1 MQNKLCKSLKKY
13 SKKYVQIL
21 KELLGWITEVL
32 NDEDFRKKTR
42 KEAWHAF
49 MYLVLS
55 TIWAIVDAIVFI
67 VLTSLWLHIVPSN
80 IISDICWMITS
91 FSLNLKKNFNMNDHV
106 HMRWISYFT
115 ISLIWTALSTSMVYF
130 FIEVVWIPNAIAKFM
145 QILIMAIPLY
155 LANRTLTFRDFSWW
169 NSKKSD
175 IKSKQYSNIK
185 LPSGEVY
192 KEAKNLL
199 EAWKLVVFPTETIYG
214 LGADARNDKAVLFI
228 FELKWRPQDNP
239 LITHLWYKEQIKDYA
254 TVENEIQQTII
265 DKLMPGPLTLLLK
278 KKEWTISNRSCP
290 LDYVWI
296 RLPSNSVAQK
306 FLQIAELPVAAPSAN
321 ISWKP
326 SPTNAQMV
334 YDNLHDNVPLIIDD
348 WESFAWI
355 ESSVMRVVPDED
367 KKWKLK
373 IQILRPGFLTK
384 EDLEDCFNH
393 EIKVEYTT
401 KNPELSPWMRY
412 KHYSIAGHV
421 RIFDDLNDLH
431 NVISNECE
439 KSIGVGVS
447 SWTQWRILGKAQDSS
462 SFQSSEW
469 QTKIWILLTQELI
482 DNNKKLIKDFEKN
495 GITII
500 PRWTKS
506 NLASCAHSLFD
517 HYHTAEKSWIN
528 LLFVE
533 RLPEEWIGYGIMN
546 RVKRSAEV

>member
-1 MQNKLCKSLKKY
+1 MWNSVCKFLKKY
-13 SKKYVQIL
+13 TKKYIQMI
-21 KELLGWITEVL
+21 KELLGWILEVL

-42 KEAWHAF
+42 KEARHAF
-49 MYLVLS
+49 MYLILS
-55 TIWAIVDAIVFI
+55 TVWAIADAMVFI
-67 VLTSLWLHIVPSN
+67 ILTSLGLHIIPSN

-106 HMRWISYFT
+106 KMRWVSYFT

-130 FIEVVWIPNAIAKFM
+130 FIEVIWIPNAIAKFM
-145 QILIMAIPLY
+145 QIVIMAVPLY
-155 LANRTLTFRDFSWW
+155 LANRSLTFRDFS
-169 NSKKSD
+169 KKD
-175 IKSKQYSNIK
+175 KNEEKTGQYSNIK
-185 LPSGEVY
+185 LPSEKVY
-192 KEAKNLL
+192 QEAKRLL
-199 EAWKLVVFPTETIYG
+199 KDWKLVVFPTETIYG
-214 LGADARNDKAVLFI
+214 LGADARNDKAVLSI

-239 LITHLWYKEQIKDYA
+239 LITHLWYKEQISDYA

-296 RLPSNSVAQK
+296 RLPSNSVAQR
-306 FLQIAELPVAAPSAN
+306 FLQVAELPVAAPSAN

-326 SPTNAQMV
+326 SPTNAKMV

-355 ESSVMRVVPDED
+355 ESSVMRVVPDEE
-367 KKWKLK
+367 KKWKMK

-421 RIFDDLNDLH
+421 RIFDDLNEVEKVCLPLLRG
-431 NVISNECE
+431 NVVYD
-439 KSIGVGVS
+439 KGVEIPLGYAVS
-447 SWTQWRILGKAQDSS
+447 PFKKGEQI
-462 SFQSSEW
+462 
-469 QTKIWILLTQELI
+469 KIWILLTQELI
-482 DNNKKLIKDFEKN
+482 DNNKKLIENFEKFW
-495 GITII
+495 ITII

-533 RLPEEWIGYGIMN
+533 RLPEEWIGYWIMN

>member
-1 MQNKLCKSLKKY
+1 MQ
-13 SKKYVQIL
+13 
-21 KELLGWITEVL
+21 
-32 NDEDFRKKTR
+32 F
-42 KEAWHAF
+42 
-49 MYLVLS
+49 
-55 TIWAIVDAIVFI
+55 
-67 VLTSLWLHIVPSN
+67 
-80 IISDICWMITS
+80 
-91 FSLNLKKNFNMNDHV
+91 
-106 HMRWISYFT
+106 
-115 ISLIWTALSTSMVYF
+115 
-130 FIEVVWIPNAIAKFM
+130 
-145 QILIMAIPLY
+145 
-155 LANRTLTFRDFSWW
+155 
-169 NSKKSD
+169 
-175 IKSKQYSNIK
+175 SNIK
-185 LPSGEVY
+185 LPSTEVY
-192 KEAKNLL
+192 QEAKKLL
-199 EAWKLVVFPTETIYG
+199 EAWQLVVFPTETIYW
-214 LGADARNDKAVLFI
+214 LGADARNDKAVLSI

-278 KKEWTISNRSCP
+278 KKEWAISNRSCP

-326 SPTNAQMV
+326 SPTNAKMV

-348 WESFAWI
+348 WESFAGI

-367 KKWKLK
+367 TKKLK
-373 IQILRPGFLTK
+373 IQILRPWFLTK

-393 EIKVEYTT
+393 KIKVEYTI

-421 RIFDDLNDLH
+421 RIFDDLNSLERIIIENFPLFKEGGPLAVGDLKNPH
-431 NVISNECE
+431 PDKSGIPFTKGQRNE
-439 KSIGVGVS
+439 
-447 SWTQWRILGKAQDSS
+447 QN
-462 SFQSSEW
+462 
-469 QTKIWILLTQELI
+469 TKIWILLTQELI
-482 DNNKKLIKDFEKN
+482 DNNKKLIEQYKN
-495 GITII
+495 NWITII

-517 HYHTAEKSWIN
+517 HYHNAEKSWIN

-533 RLPEEWIGYGIMN
+533 RLPEEWIGYWIMN

>member
-1 MQNKLCKSLKKY
+1 MRESIKKY
-13 SKKYVQIL
+13 TKRYAKKYFQII
-21 KELLGWITEVL
+21 KELRGRILEVL

-49 MYLVLS
+49 LYLVLS
-55 TIWAIVDAIVFI
+55 TVWAIVDAIVFI
-67 VLTSLWLHIVPSN
+67 VLTSLWLYIVPSN
-80 IISDICWMITS
+80 IISDIAWMITS
-91 FSLNLKKNFNMNDHV
+91 FSLNLKKNFNMNDYV
-106 HMRWISYFT
+106 KMRWISYFT
-115 ISLIWTALSTSMVYF
+115 ISLIWTALSTSMIYF
-130 FIEVVWIPNAIAKFM
+130 FIEVIWIPNAIAKFM

-155 LANRTLTFRDFSWW
+155 IANRSLTFRDFSKRTK
-169 NSKKSD
+169 NKNKSD
-175 IKSKQYSNIK
+175 QYSNIK
-185 LPSGEVY
+185 LPSEEVY
-192 KEAKNLL
+192 LEAKQLL
-199 EAWKLVVFPTETIYG
+199 EAWKLVVFPTETIYW
-214 LGADARNDKAVLFI
+214 LGADARNDKAVLSI

-239 LITHLWYKEQIKDYA
+239 LITHLWYKEQISDYA

-296 RLPSNSVAQK
+296 RLPSNLVAQR
-306 FLQIAELPVAAPSAN
+306 FLQVAELPVAAPSAN

-326 SPTNAQMV
+326 SPTNAKMV

-348 WESFAWI
+348 GESFAGI

-367 KKWKLK
+367 RKWKLK

-384 EDLEDCFNH
+384 EDLEDCFNY
-393 EIKVEYTT
+393 ELKVEYTT

-421 RIFDDLNDLH
+421 RIFNKLSDIQTLSKEFESKN
-431 NVISNECE
+431 
-439 KSIGVGVS
+439 
-447 SWTQWRILGKAQDSS
+447 
-462 SFQSSEW
+462 
-469 QTKIWILLTQELI
+469 TKIWILLTQELI
-482 DNNKKLIKDFEKN
+482 DNNEKIIEKFKN
-495 GITII
+495 DWITII
-500 PRWTKS
+500 PRWTQS

-533 RLPEEWIGYGIMN
+533 RLPEEWIGYWIMN

>member
-1 MQNKLCKSLKKY
+1 MNE
-13 SKKYVQIL
+13 QI
-21 KELLGWITEVL
+21 
-32 NDEDFRKKTR
+32 RKKAK
-42 KEAWHAF
+42 KETKHALL
-49 MYLVLS
+49 YTILS
-55 TIWAIVDAIVFI
+55 WVAAVVDWSVFLI
-67 VLTSLWLHIVPSN
+67 LTSIWLPIILSN
-80 IISDICWMITS
+80 IISEWCWLVTS
-91 FSLNLKKNFNMNDHV
+91 FSLNLKKNFKKSDNVKKRFLSYLIVSITWIIISTAIVYYLV
-106 HMRWISYFT
+106 HWANISEAW
-115 ISLIWTALSTSMVYF
+115 SKLI
-130 FIEVVWIPNAIAKFM
+130 
-145 QILIMAIPLY
+145 QIIIMAIPLY
-155 LANRTLTFRDFSWW
+155 WFNRFFTFWDRFRQRTSRE
-169 NSKKSD
+169 N
-175 IKSKQYSNIK
+175 KQHQNIK
-185 LPSGEVY
+185 LPSEKVY
-192 KEAKNLL
+192 QEAKRFL

-214 LGADARNDKAVLFI
+214 LGADARNDKAVLSI

-296 RLPSNSVAQK
+296 RLPSNAVAQR
-306 FLQIAELPVAAPSAN
+306 FLQVAELPVAAPSAN

-326 SPTNAQMV
+326 SPTNAKMV
-334 YDNLHDNVPLIIDD
+334 YDNLWNNIPLIIDD
-348 WESFAWI
+348 WESFAGI
-355 ESSVMRVVPDED
+355 ESSVMRIVPDED
-367 KKWKLK
+367 TKKLK

-421 RIFDDLNDLH
+421 RIFDKLSDITNLSKEFESKD
-431 NVISNECE
+431 
-439 KSIGVGVS
+439 
-447 SWTQWRILGKAQDSS
+447 
-462 SFQSSEW
+462 
-469 QTKIWILLTQELI
+469 TKIWILLTQELI
-482 DNNKKLIKDFEKN
+482 NDNENLIKKFSKDW
-495 GITII
+495 ITII

-517 HYHTAEKSWIN
+517 HYHQAEKSWIN

-533 RLPEEWIGYGIMN
+533 RLPEEWIWYWIMN

>member
-1 MQNKLCKSLKKY
+1 MWELVKKNVEKHIKQY
-13 SKKYVQIL
+13 IQML
-21 KELLGWITEVL
+21 KELLGWIMEVL
-32 NDEDFRKKTR
+32 NDENFRKKTK
-42 KEAWHAF
+42 KEARHAF
-49 MYLVLS
+49 MYLILS

-67 VLTSLWLHIVPSN
+67 VLTSLGLHVVPSN

-106 HMRWISYFT
+106 KMRWVSYFT

-130 FIEVVWIPNAIAKFM
+130 FIEVIWIPNAIAKFM
-145 QILIMAIPLY
+145 QITIMAVPLY
-155 LANRTLTFRDFSWW
+155 LANRSLTFRDFSKKSR
-169 NSKKSD
+169 SKKESE
-175 IKSKQYSNIK
+175 QYSNIK
-185 LPSGEVY
+185 LPSESVY
-192 KEAKNLL
+192 QEAKYLL
-199 EAWKLVVFPTETIYG
+199 EAWKLVVFPTETIYW
-214 LGADARNDKAVLFI
+214 LGADARNDKAVLSI

-296 RLPSNSVAQK
+296 RLPSNLVAQR
-306 FLQIAELPVAAPSAN
+306 FLQVAELPVAAPSAN

-348 WESFAWI
+348 WESFAGI
-355 ESSVMRVVPDED
+355 ESSVMRVVPNED
-367 KKWKLK
+367 KKWQLK

-412 KHYSIAGHV
+412 KHYSITGHV
-421 RIFDDLNDLH
+421 RIFDKLEDIKVLAK
-431 NVISNECE
+431 EFE
-439 KSIGVGVS
+439 
-447 SWTQWRILGKAQDSS
+447 
-462 SFQSSEW
+462 SENP
-469 QTKIWILLTQELI
+469 KIWILLTQELI
-482 DNNKKLIKDFEKN
+482 DWNKEMIKWFKE
-495 GITII
+495 GWITII

-533 RLPEEWIGYGIMN
+533 RLPEEWIGYWIMN

>member
-1 MQNKLCKSLKKY
+1 MTSEVHKKIRNET
-13 SKKYVQIL
+13 K
-21 KELLGWITEVL
+21 
-32 NDEDFRKKTR
+32 
-42 KEAWHAF
+42 HAF
-49 MYLVLS
+49 IYIILSSVGSLVDCIAFYIL
-55 TIWAIVDAIVFI
+55 TKFVWLPIVI
-67 VLTSLWLHIVPSN
+67 SN
-80 IISDICWMITS
+80 IISYTCWMVTS
-91 FSLNLKKNFNMNDHV
+91 FTLNLKKNFNKSDYIKTRFV
-106 HMRWISYFT
+106 LYVS
-115 ISLIWTALSTSMVYF
+115 ISLVWMAVSTWLVYLFIRIIWLWTIIS
-130 FIEVVWIPNAIAKFM
+130 K
-145 QILIMAIPLY
+145 ILQMLILAIPLY
-155 LANRTLTFRDFSWW
+155 IANRSITFRTF
-169 NSKKSD
+169 SKKSN
-175 IKSKQYSNIK
+175 KTMQYSNIK
-185 LPSGEVY
+185 LPSVEVY
-192 KEAKNLL
+192 QEAKRLL
-199 EAWKLVVFPTETIYG
+199 EAWQLVVFPTETIYW
-214 LGADARNDKAVLFI
+214 LWADARNDKAVLSI

-265 DKLMPGPLTLLLK
+265 DKLMPWPLTLLLK

-296 RLPSNSVAQK
+296 RLPSNTVAQK

-326 SPTNAQMV
+326 SPTNAKMV

-373 IQILRPGFLTK
+373 IQILRPWFLTK

-412 KHYSIAGHV
+412 KHYSISWHV
-421 RIFDDLNDLH
+421 RIFDKLTDIPTLSKEFD
-431 NVISNECE
+431 
-439 KSIGVGVS
+439 
-447 SWTQWRILGKAQDSS
+447 TQD
-462 SFQSSEW
+462 
-469 QTKIWILLTQELI
+469 TKIWILLTQELI
-482 DNNKKLIKDFEKN
+482 DNNKDIIKNLSKES
-495 GITII
+495 ITII

-517 HYHTAEKSWIN
+517 HYHQAEKSWIN

-533 RLPEEWIGYGIMN
+533 RLPEEWIWYWIMN
-546 RVKRSAEV
+546 RVKRSAEI

>member
-1 MQNKLCKSLKKY
+1 
-13 SKKYVQIL
+13 
-21 KELLGWITEVL
+21 
-32 NDEDFRKKTR
+32 
-42 KEAWHAF
+42 
-49 MYLVLS
+49 
-55 TIWAIVDAIVFI
+55 
-67 VLTSLWLHIVPSN
+67 
-80 IISDICWMITS
+80 
-91 FSLNLKKNFNMNDHV
+91 MNPQ
-106 HMRWISYFT
+106 R
-115 ISLIWTALSTSMVYF
+115 
-130 FIEVVWIPNAIAKFM
+130 N
-145 QILIMAIPLY
+145 
-155 LANRTLTFRDFSWW
+155 
-169 NSKKSD
+169 
-175 IKSKQYSNIK
+175 IKSSGHSNIK
-185 LPSGEVY
+185 VPSFEVY
-192 KEAKNLL
+192 KQAKKLL
-199 EAWKLVVFPTETIYG
+199 EDWELVVFPTETIYW
-214 LGADARNDKAVLFI
+214 LGADARNDQAVLSI

-306 FLQIAELPVAAPSAN
+306 FLQVAELPVAAPSAN

-412 KHYSIAGHV
+412 KHYSIDGHV
-421 RIFDDLNDLH
+421 RIFDKLAGIESVILSVSEESRKSPLIKEDL
-431 NVISNECE
+431 EGFE
-439 KSIGVGVS
+439 K
-447 SWTQWRILGKAQDSS
+447 WP
-462 SFQSSEW
+462 
-469 QTKIWILLTQELI
+469 TKIWILLTQELI
-482 DNNKKLIKDFEKN
+482 DNNKKLIESFEKN
-495 GITII
+495 WITII

-517 HYHTAEKSWIN
+517 QYHNAEKSWIN

-533 RLPEEWIGYGIMN
+533 NLPEEWIGYWIMN

>member
-1 MQNKLCKSLKKY
+1 MWNSVCKFLKKY
-13 SKKYVQIL
+13 TKKYIQMI
-21 KELLGWITEVL
+21 KELLGWILEVL

-42 KEAWHAF
+42 KEARHAF

-55 TIWAIVDAIVFI
+55 TVWAIADAMVFI
-67 VLTSLWLHIVPSN
+67 ILTSLGLHIVPSN
-80 IISDICWMITS
+80 IISDICWMVTS

-106 HMRWISYFT
+106 KMRWVSYFT

-130 FIEVVWIPNAIAKFM
+130 FIEVIWIPNAIAKFM
-145 QILIMAIPLY
+145 QIVIMAVPLY
-155 LANRTLTFRDFSWW
+155 LANRSLTFRDFSQSSK
-169 NSKKSD
+169 NEKKSE
-175 IKSKQYSNIK
+175 QHSNIK
-185 LPSGEVY
+185 LPSEKVY
-192 KEAKNLL
+192 QEAKKLL
-199 EAWKLVVFPTETIYG
+199 EDGKLVVFPTETIYG
-214 LGADARNDKAVLFI
+214 LGADARDDRAVLSI

-265 DKLMPGPLTLLLK
+265 DKLIPGPLTLLLK

-296 RLPSNSVAQK
+296 RLPSNSVAQR
-306 FLQIAELPVAAPSAN
+306 FLQVAELPVAAPSAN

-326 SPTNAQMV
+326 SPTNAKMV

-348 WESFAWI
+348 WESFAGI

-421 RIFDDLNDLH
+421 RIFDNLKNIPTL
-431 NVISNECE
+431 SKE
-439 KSIGVGVS
+439 
-447 SWTQWRILGKAQDSS
+447 
-462 SFQSSEW
+462 FEW
-469 QTKIWILLTQELI
+469 EDTKIWILLTQELI
-482 DNNKKLIKDFEKN
+482 DNNKILIENFEKDW
-495 GITII
+495 ITII

-533 RLPEEWIGYGIMN
+533 RLPEEWIWYGIMN

>member
-1 MQNKLCKSLKKY
+1 MWGFVKKNVKKY
-13 SKKYVQIL
+13 SKKYIQIL
-21 KELLGWITEVL
+21 KELIGWIKEVL
-32 NDEDFRKKTR
+32 NDENFRKKTK
-42 KEAWHAF
+42 KEARHAF
-49 MYLVLS
+49 MYLILS
-55 TIWAIVDAIVFI
+55 TIWAIADAVVFI

-80 IISDICWMITS
+80 IISDVCWMITS

-106 HMRWISYFT
+106 KMRWVSYFT

-130 FIEVVWIPNAIAKFM
+130 FIEVLWIPNAIAKFI
-145 QILIMAIPLY
+145 QIVIMAIPLY
-155 LANRTLTFRDFSWW
+155 LANRSLTFRDFS
-169 NSKKSD
+169 KKSQT
-175 IKSKQYSNIK
+175 KSEQHPNIK
-185 LPSGEVY
+185 LPSTEVY
-192 KEAKNLL
+192 LEAKELL
-199 EAWKLVVFPTETIYG
+199 KAWKLVVFPTETIYG
-214 LGADARNDKAVLFI
+214 LGADARNDQAVLSI

-239 LITHLWYKEQIKDYA
+239 LITHLWYKQQILEYA

-296 RLPSNSVAQK
+296 RLPSNLVAQR
-306 FLQIAELPVAAPSAN
+306 FLQVAELPVAAPSAN

-326 SPTNAQMV
+326 SPTNAKMV

-348 WESFAWI
+348 WESFAGI
-355 ESSVMRVVPDED
+355 ESTVMRVVPDEEVE
-367 KKWKLK
+367 WKLK

-384 EDLEDCFNH
+384 EDLEDCFNQ
-393 EIKVEYTT
+393 EIRVEYTT

-412 KHYSIAGHV
+412 KHYSISWHV
-421 RIFDDLNDLH
+421 RIFDNLKDIASLSKEFESKD
-431 NVISNECE
+431 
-439 KSIGVGVS
+439 
-447 SWTQWRILGKAQDSS
+447 
-462 SFQSSEW
+462 
-469 QTKIWILLTQELI
+469 TKIWILLTQELI
-482 DNNKKLIKDFEKN
+482 DNNEHLVEQYRN
-495 GITII
+495 NWITII
-500 PRWTKS
+500 PRWTQW

>member
-1 MQNKLCKSLKKY
+1 M
-13 SKKYVQIL
+13 L
-21 KELLGWITEVL
+21 KELKNWILEVL
-32 NDEDFRKKTR
+32 NDENFRKKTK
-42 KEAWHAF
+42 KEARHAF
-49 MYLVLS
+49 LYLILS
-55 TIWAIVDAIVFI
+55 TVWAIVDCIVFI
-67 VLTSLWLHIVPSN
+67 VLTSLWLHIIPSN
-80 IISDICWMITS
+80 IISDIWWMITS
-91 FSLNLKKNFNMNDHV
+91 FFLNLKKNFNRNDHIK
-106 HMRWISYFT
+106 MRFISYFA
-115 ISLIWTALSTSMVYF
+115 ISLTWTALSTSMVYF
-130 FIEVVWIPNAIAKFM
+130 FIEVIWIPNAIAKFM

-155 LANRTLTFRDFSWW
+155 LANRSLTFRDFSK
-169 NSKKSD
+169 NSKKSEWTTT
-175 IKSKQYSNIK
+175 KYSNIK
-185 LPSGEVY
+185 SPSNKVY
-192 KEAKNLL
+192 QEAKNLL

-214 LGADARNDKAVLFI
+214 LGADARNDQAVQNI
-228 FELKWRPQDNP
+228 FKLKWRPQDNP
-239 LITHLWYKEQIKDYA
+239 LIVHLWSKNQISNHA
-254 TVENEIQQTII
+254 TVENEIQQIII
-265 DKLMPGPLTLLLK
+265 DKLMPWPLTLLLK
-278 KKEWTISNRSCP
+278 KKSGTISDFTCP
-290 LDYVWI
+290 LEYVWI
-296 RLPSNSVAQK
+296 RLPSNAVAQK
-306 FLQIAELPVAAPSAN
+306 FLQIADLPVAAPSAN

-326 SPTNAQMV
+326 SPTNAKMV
-334 YDNLHDNVPLIIDD
+334 YDNLHNNVPLIIDD
-348 WESFAWI
+348 WESFAGI

-367 KKWKLK
+367 KKLK

-421 RIFDDLNDLH
+421 RIFDNLNDLH
-431 NVISNECE
+431 NVISNEYE
-439 KSIGVGVS
+439 KSIGVSVS

-469 QTKIWILLTQELI
+469 QVKIWILLTQELI
-482 DNNKKLIKDFEKN
+482 DNNKKLIKNFEKN